1 MAHNDS
7 DSTNYIDDSADTAS
21 FQRFVEQEGQRG
33 PEQTGGS
40 GSGSGNGFRLL
51 TLGIG
56 ALVLVAIVVLLLR

>member
-21 FQRFVEQEGQRG
+21 FKRFVEQEGQRG
-33 PEQTGGS
+33 PVQTGAT
-40 GSGSGNGFRLL
+40 GSGNGFRLL

-56 ALVLVAIVVLLLR
+56 VLVLVAIVVLLLR

>member
-7 DSTNYIDDSADTAS
+7 DSTNYTDDSADTAS
-21 FQRFVEQEGQRG
+21 FQRFVEQEGQR
-33 PEQTGGS
+33 PVQTGGG
-40 GSGSGNGFRLL
+40 GSANGNGFRLL

>member
-21 FQRFVEQEGQRG
+21 FKRFVEQEGQRG
-33 PEQTGGS
+33 PAQTGGT
-40 GSGSGNGFRLL
+40 GSGNGFRLV

-56 ALVLVAIVVLLLR
+56 VLVLVAIVVLLLR